1 MRFKNKVVL
10 ITGASRGLGKAMAE
24 GFAEEGAKIIVSS
37 RKLDA
42 CKAVVGSIKA
52 RGGDA
57 IAIDAHLGSTE
68 KIDSLLSKVY
78 SEVSKVDILIN
89 NAGINLGMAS
99 LSDTT
104 VAMFD
109 KMVSVN
115 LRGPW
120 YLSSRIAPKMGDSG
134 GGCIIN
140 ILSIAAM
147 ISPPNMGLYAATKA
161 ALASLTEV
169 MAQEWASLNIRV
181 NALAP
186 GSYRSEMTNSAIE
199 SIEGYEQSLIDAA
212 LIPRIADSKEI
223 LSPIFYL
230 ATEAYTTG
238 ITLVADGGV
247 LAKR

>member
-1 MRFKNKVVL
+1 MRFKDKVVL

-24 GFAEEGAKIIVSS
+24 GFAEEGAKVIVSS
-37 RKLDA
+37 RKLGA
-42 CKAVVGSIKA
+42 CELVAENIKSK
-52 RGGDA
+52 GGDA
-57 IAIDAHLGSTE
+57 IAIDAHVGS
-68 KIDSLLSKVY
+68 IDQIDDLLLKVY
-78 SEVSKVDILIN
+78 SQVSNIDILIN
-89 NAGINLGMAS
+89 NAGINLGLAS

-109 KMVSVN
+109 KMISVN

-120 YLSSRIAPKMGDSG
+120 YLSSRIAPKMGNFG

-147 ISPPNMGLYAATKA
+147 ISPPNMGLYASTKA

-169 MAQEWASLNIRV
+169 MAQEWSPLNIRV

-186 GSYRSEMTNSAIE
+186 GSYRSEMTNSAIQ

-212 LIPRIADSKEI
+212 LIPRVADASEI
-223 LSPIFYL
+223 LNPVFYL

>member
-1 MRFKNKVVL
+1 
-10 ITGASRGLGKAMAE
+10 
-24 GFAEEGAKIIVSS
+24 
-37 RKLDA
+37 
-42 CKAVVGSIKA
+42 
-52 RGGDA
+52 
-57 IAIDAHLGSTE
+57 
-68 KIDSLLSKVY
+68 
-78 SEVSKVDILIN
+78 
-89 NAGINLGMAS
+89 
-99 LSDTT
+99 
-104 VAMFD
+104 
-109 KMVSVN
+109 
-115 LRGPW
+115 
-120 YLSSRIAPKMGDSG
+120 
-134 GGCIIN
+134 
-140 ILSIAAM
+140 M

-161 ALASLTEV
+161 GLASLTEV